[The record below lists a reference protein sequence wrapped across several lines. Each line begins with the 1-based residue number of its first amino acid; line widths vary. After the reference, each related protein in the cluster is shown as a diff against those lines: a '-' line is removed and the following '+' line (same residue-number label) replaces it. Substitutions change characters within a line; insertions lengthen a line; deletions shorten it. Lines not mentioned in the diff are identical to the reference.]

1 MGYYVNPSA
10 ESFAAIARSK
20 TYVDKTGLIEY
31 MNTVVQTD
39 RMLVCSSRP
48 RRFGKSM
55 GVDMLAAY
63 YDRSVDT
70 KELFQELKI
79 SSTKEYEKHL
89 NQYDVIHLD
98 IQLREYDKA

>member
-55 GVDMLAAY
+55 AANMLAAY
-63 YDRSVDT
+63 YDRSEDT
-70 KELFQELKI
+70 TELFQNLAISKDRSYRKI
-79 SSTKEYEKHL
+79 
-89 NQYDVIHLD
+89 
-98 IQLREYDKA
+98 